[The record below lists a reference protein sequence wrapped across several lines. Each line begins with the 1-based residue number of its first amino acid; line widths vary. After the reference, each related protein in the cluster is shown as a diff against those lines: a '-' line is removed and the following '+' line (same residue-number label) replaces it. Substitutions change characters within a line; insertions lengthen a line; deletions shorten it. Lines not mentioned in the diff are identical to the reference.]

1 MMLVTLIVAVVSM
14 LVAAFSLMGALSMYR
29 SLTKLEERV
38 AWLEGRGVEA
48 TTEPEPDVLDIM
60 KVGATQPPGDA

>member
-1 MMLVTLIVAVVSM
+1 
-14 LVAAFSLMGALSMYR
+14 MGALSMYR